1 MRRVTPT
8 SNQPG
13 QDRCGDAFVRHLSKR
28 LSSFQFVWATGP
40 QTLTAVVSAA
50 AAATDTNVVAD
61 GDVNGGADADDMP
74 VDGTGPDD
82 TADAECGAERAA
94 VALAV
99 YQMLVLLESIQ
110 TTASVAADKIV
121 ASNMKNV

>member
-1 MRRVTPT
+1 M
-8 SNQPG
+8 
-13 QDRCGDAFVRHLSKR
+13 
-28 LSSFQFVWATGP
+28 
-40 QTLTAVVSAA
+40 VSAA